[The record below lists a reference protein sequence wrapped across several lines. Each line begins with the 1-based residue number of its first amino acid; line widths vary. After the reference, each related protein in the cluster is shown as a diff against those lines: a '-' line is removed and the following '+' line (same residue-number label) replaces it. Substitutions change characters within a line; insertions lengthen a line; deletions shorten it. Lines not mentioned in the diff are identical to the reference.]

1 MSAPI
6 QSASGYWAN
15 DRPVRMIPTMSTVRP
30 EPEPVLDANQ
40 FYALNNHV
48 FKTYRESVDMMRS
61 RKETVTIYIG
71 DKSLQVHRELLTGI
85 KAFNIAFT
93 LPLREKEEKTYY
105 VQYELASETNI
116 EFEFQAHLVLFVALY
131 GETRLP
137 EAVYNFDNQAGPILV
152 RALALAEYR
161 IAADYVNDRINTM
174 ITAYF
179 NRLVDWKTTIPCAP
193 NHLLLETHKKYI
205 AEINDTFIA
214 YRDSNIRRRKFPLQ
228 SFGHLIALHCPPD
241 GLGDLPVRGG

>member
-1 MSAPI
+1 M
-6 QSASGYWAN
+6 
-15 DRPVRMIPTMSTVRP
+15 
-30 EPEPVLDANQ
+30 
-40 FYALNNHV
+40 
-48 FKTYRESVDMMRS
+48 
-61 RKETVTIYIG
+61 
-71 DKSLQVHRELLTGI
+71 
-85 KAFNIAFT
+85 
-93 LPLREKEEKTYY
+93 
-105 VQYELASETNI
+105 
-116 EFEFQAHLVLFVALY
+116 LFVALY

-228 SFGHLIALHCPPD
+228 SFGHLIALHCPPMAWEIFQSEVD
-241 GLGDLPVRGG
+241 EELARRVGTSTMYLFNQLNIGGNNFERVTFSMEGLSLFRFDRR